1 MRWPVLLLLLLVAC
15 APRVTQVPNQPAPTS
30 PPQANQPPPTSQTPQ
45 VSPTPQPA
53 QPPQSQT
60 SAGCGRSAPGAPPAS
75 VVVAGLE
82 RPFISYIPQ
91 TYNPNKSYPLVV
103 AFHGRTN
110 SNAQV
115 REYFGLEAAMPE
127 SIILY
132 PSGLKNGSS
141 FTWANSGD
149 DGNALRDFALFD
161 ELLRVMSYYYCVDAK
176 KIFVV
181 GHSLGAYFA
190 NSVACARAG
199 VVKAVASLAGGIQTS
214 SCQGVVAALLLHNP
228 ADDLVAISEGEK
240 AFNTFRA
247 VDATSS
253 QGAGTSGVLASFN
266 CTWYSGLS
274 PVVWCPHEF
283 STRYD
288 GSYYPHT
295 WPEATAQAIAYFF
308 GSLP

>member
-1 MRWPVLLLLLLVAC
+1 MRWTIILLLLIAAC
-15 APRVTQVPNQPAPTS
+15 APQVTQTPQSSAPASQPAPSTLPQPTPS
-30 PPQANQPPPTSQTPQ
+30 PPTP
-45 VSPTPQPA
+45 SPAPSPQI
-53 QPPQSQT
+53 QT
-60 SAGCGRSAPGAPPAS
+60 SSGCGKTAPGAPPES

-82 RPFISYIPQ
+82 RSFISYVPPDYDPQ
-91 TYNPNKSYPLVV
+91 KSYPLVV

-115 REYFGLEAAMPE
+115 REYFGLEAALPQ

-132 PSGLKNGSS
+132 PSGLKNGRS
-141 FTWANSGD
+141 FSWANQGD
-149 DGNALRDFALFD
+149 DGGALRDYALFD
-161 ELLRVMSYYYCVDAK
+161 ELLRVMSFYYCIDTQ

-214 SCQGVVAALLLHNP
+214 SCQGAVAALLLHNP

-240 AFNTFRA
+240 ALSTFMA
-247 VDATSS
+247 VARVAP
-253 QGAGTSGVLASFN
+253 QGSRTSGVLASFN
-266 CTWYSGLS
+266 CTWYSGS
-274 PVVWCPHEF
+274 APVVWCPHGF

-295 WPEATAQAIAYFF
+295 WPDETAQAVAAFF
-308 GSLP
+308 ASLP

>member
-1 MRWPVLLLLLLVAC
+1 MTLLLLSAC
-15 APRVTQVPNQPAPTS
+15 APRVTQP
-30 PPQANQPPPTSQTPQ
+30 
-45 VSPTPQPA
+45 PA
-53 QPPQSQT
+53 QPPVTSQPQQPT
-60 SAGCGRSAPGAPPAS
+60 PPQQPIQPVVTPPVQTQPLPSASSGCGKSAPGAPPAS
-75 VVVAGLE
+75 VVVNGLE
-82 RPFISYIPQ
+82 RPFIAYIPA
-91 TYNPNKSYPLVV
+91 TYDPTKSYPLVV

-132 PSGLKNGSS
+132 PSGLRNGNSY
-141 FTWANSGD
+141 TWANSGD
-149 DGNALRDFALFD
+149 DGNALRDYALFD
-161 ELLRVMSYYYCVDAK
+161 ELVRAMSYDYCVDAS

-214 SCQGVVAALLLHNP
+214 SCRGGVAALLLHNP
-228 ADDLVAISEGEK
+228 ADNLVSISEGEK
-240 AFNTFRA
+240 AFTTFMS
-247 VDATSS
+247 VDTTSR

-266 CTWYSGLS
+266 CTWYSGAS
-274 PVVWCPHEF
+274 PVVWCPHAF
-283 STRYD
+283 NTRYD

-308 GSLP
+308 NALAN